1 MKYFEVEKEKLYGQ
15 TMRYPVNSD
24 GTQGG
29 GHYEVDCDK
38 GEIATALVV
47 GFVVNVYDEQGM
59 RQDTEF
65 YPVVSDMN
73 REPLCDDVGDW
84 CFQNNEQE
92 VLAKIREDHAPED
105 DWQNNMW

>member
-1 MKYFEVEKEKLYGQ
+1 MYIEYIDIS
-15 TMRYPVNSD
+15 TTAIMNI
-24 GTQGG
+24 T
-29 GHYEVDCDK
+29 
-38 GEIATALVV
+38 IAFVALIGAVLVV

-92 VLAKIREDHAPED
+92 VLAKIWEDHAPED